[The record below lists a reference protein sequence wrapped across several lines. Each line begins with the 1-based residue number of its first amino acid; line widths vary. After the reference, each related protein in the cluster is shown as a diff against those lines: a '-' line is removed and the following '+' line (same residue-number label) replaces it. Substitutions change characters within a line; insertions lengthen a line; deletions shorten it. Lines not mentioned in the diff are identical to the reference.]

1 MTDGKPTSDQEL
13 IATQTLDDDLGM
25 ASNVVLPPD
34 PMMTAGVAKG
44 TRQHGELVRLL
55 QDSWHVRRT
64 KVGIGILLAM
74 LALVIFG
81 PYVAPYT
88 PTEFVGPPFSGPTD
102 AAVLGTDY
110 IGHDV
115 LTRVL
120 YGGRTVITLALAA
133 TVLGLVVGV
142 TLGLVAGYARRWAD
156 ETVMRI
162 LDVVLAFPSI
172 VLSLLFVSVFG
183 PRLWLIVL
191 LVGLSHAPR
200 IARVTR
206 VAAMEVAQ
214 RDFVRA
220 AEALGVSR
228 ARILGAEIL
237 PNITSPLLV
246 EFGLRLTYS
255 IGIIAALS
263 FLGFG
268 LQPPA
273 ADWGLMINENRI
285 GITVQ
290 PYAVFIPVVLIGIL
304 TIATNLIADG
314 VARALVGIDRDT
326 GANA

>member
-1 MTDGKPTSDQEL
+1 MSEEPSGPQRSLEE
-13 IATQTLDDDLGM
+13 DLGLE
-25 ASNVVLPPD
+25 SNVVLAPD
-34 PMMTAGVAKG
+34 PALAPGLARG
-44 TRQHGELVRLL
+44 SRQHGELVQLL
-55 QDSWHVRRT
+55 HDSWHVRRT
-64 KVGIGILLAM
+64 KIGIAILLAI
-74 LALVIFG
+74 LALVVFG
-81 PYVAPYT
+81 PWIAPYS
-88 PTEFVGPPFSGPTD
+88 PTEFVGPPFSGPSD
-102 AAVLGTDY
+102 VAWMGTDY

-142 TLGLVAGYARRWAD
+142 TLGLIAGYARRWSD
-156 ETVMRI
+156 ETIMRI

-172 VLSLLFVSVFG
+172 VLALLFVSVFG

-191 LVGLSHAPR
+191 MVGISHAPR

-206 VAAMEVAQ
+206 VSAMEVVQ

-228 ARILGAEIL
+228 ARILAHEIL

-290 PYAVFIPVVLIGIL
+290 PYAVFVPVLLIGIL
-304 TIATNLIADG
+304 TIATNMIADG

-326 GANA
+326 GGAA